1 VSRLVVIGN
10 GMAGVYTME
19 EVLKIQKDISITIFG
34 DEPLV
39 NYNRILLSEVLAG
52 ERRLE
57 ETFLNPREWYAQNRI
72 DLRLGVRVTT
82 IDPSA
87 KSVTDSEGK
96 TTSYN
101 HLLIAVGGIPF
112 IPPIRGVEKQ
122 GVFVFRNMED
132 TQRILAQTCLT
143 KQAVVIGGGLL
154 GLEAARGLINHGV
167 SVTVVHLMDQLME
180 QQLDRAGAT
189 MLKREVERLGIGV
202 MLNTSATEILGDKR
216 VTGIRLTTGQELT
229 AGLVLVCTGIRPN
242 LGLAKAAGLETHRGI
257 VVNDYLQTSAPD
269 IYAVGDVIEHRG
281 KTYGLVA
288 PLRDQAKVIA
298 DQLVGQKKMRY
309 EGTVCATILKVA
321 GVKLT
326 SAGVFLGGGS
336 DEETV
341 YMDTQAAIYK
351 KLVFQSN
358 RLVGMILMGDNKDG
372 PHLFNLIQSGQEVS
386 SIKGQL
392 IQMISTQ
399 ASAQATSGIS
409 TTATIADTE
418 LICNCNSVTKGTI
431 LQTIREKNLKT
442 RDEVAISTK
451 ATTGCGSC
459 TQLVEDLLHEV
470 NAKKSTM
477 TPIVSAQPTPVE
489 PLAVNKPILG
499 YPIAYPK
506 SLDVERIK
514 QEGLGLN
521 FEKIREMGVMAL
533 TEDDYYR
540 LKTYGVCSQKHPG
553 YFMVRIRIPGGKVTA
568 RQLIHLAELADIHGR
583 GWGHL
588 TSRQDLELHWVRVEE
603 VLDIWESLKA
613 IGLSTRSAC
622 GHTLRNV
629 MACPHSAVCR
639 TAFIDVQPWA
649 KAISDYFL
657 MRSDLI
663 NPAMPNRLNIYF
675 AGCVECAPHAQ
686 INDIGFVAVKR
697 QGNNGQSERQ
707 ALPEHG
713 GCGSTKVKCIF
724 SHSRPFGACSTALA
738 RWHGP
743 PQTNDIGF
751 EVWVGGSLGAHPILG
766 FKLKEFITPQDVL
779 PVCQAIFQIH
789 TKYGSRSKAKS
800 RLKWLVDQ
808 LGQEKFSDLFEEVFQ
823 GKRTL
828 PENTEFNQPILEQG
842 ESKLSSLSRLHTAL
856 ALPLT
861 PSWFPP
867 GCYPQRQIGYVR
879 MAIEISL
886 GEIRA
891 GQLRVLA
898 KLSRC
903 YGNGE
908 VHFTP
913 DQNVELHW
921 IRAHAVH
928 RVARVL
934 ERNGL
939 TLKGKNPG
947 PQVVAC
953 PGTEFCVLAVT
964 NAQGAARDILKRYS
978 PDVPAKAELLKN
990 VSIHISGCPNSCA
1003 KHQVADIGLAGTV
1016 TTVGNV
1022 TLFSYLL
1029 YLGGSISGNIRLG
1042 ELVRKGITEDMI
1054 IPTIDALL
1062 ALVLEHRYAGE
1073 SFQQVIDRLGITKV
1087 VAQLDTRLSPFLP
1100 KALDRLSMVPD
1111 QIEVLE

>member
-1 VSRLVVIGN
+1 
-10 GMAGVYTME
+10 MAGLYTVE
-19 EVLKIQKDISITIFG
+19 EVLKVRRDLSITIFG
-34 DEPLV
+34 DEPYV
-39 NYNRILLSEVLAG
+39 TYNRILLSEVLAG
-52 ERRLE
+52 ERRLK
-57 ETFLNPREWYAQNRI
+57 ETSLNPKEWYEQNRI
-72 DLRLGVRVTT
+72 DLRLGIRVTG

-87 KSVTDSEGK
+87 KTVMDSKGKVTPYD
-96 TTSYN
+96 
-101 HLLIAVGGIPF
+101 HLLIAVGGTPF

-167 SVTVVHLMDQLME
+167 SVTVVHLMDRLLE
-180 QQLDRAGAT
+180 QQLDIAGAA

-202 MLNTSATEILGDKR
+202 MLNTTVTEILGDER
-216 VTGIRLTTGQELT
+216 VTGIRLTTGQELST
-229 AGLVLVCTGIRPN
+229 GMILICTGIRPDIA
-242 LGLAKAAGLETHRGI
+242 LAKPAGLITNRGI
-257 VVNDYLQTSAPD
+257 LVNDHLQTNVPD

-288 PLRDQAKVIA
+288 PLRNQAQVMA
-298 DQLVGQKKMRY
+298 DHLVGQKKLRY
-309 EGTVCATILKVA
+309 EGAVCATVLKVA

-326 SAGVFLGGGS
+326 SAGVFLGGGGY
-336 DEETV
+336 EETV

-358 RLVGMILMGDNKDG
+358 RLVGMILLGDNKDG
-372 PHLFNLIQSGQEVS
+372 PHLFNLIQSEQEVS
-386 SIKGQL
+386 SIRGQL
-392 IQMISTQ
+392 IQMISMQ
-399 ASAQATSGIS
+399 PSAMATSGIS
-409 TTATIADTE
+409 TTAIMADTE
-418 LICNCNSVTKGTI
+418 LICNCNSVTKGTL

-459 TQLVEDLLHEV
+459 TQLVEDLLEEV
-470 NAKKSTM
+470 KTKMISSVPEPTRPS
-477 TPIVSAQPTPVE
+477 PIE
-489 PLAVNKPILG
+489 PPMADRPILG
-499 YPIAYPK
+499 YPTAYPK
-506 SLDVERIK
+506 SLEVERIK

-521 FEKIREMGVMAL
+521 FEKIREKGVMAL
-533 TEDDYYR
+533 TQDDYYR

-553 YFMVRIRIPGGKVTA
+553 YFMLRIRIPGGRVNA
-568 RQLIHLAELADIHGR
+568 RQLLRLSDLADIQGR

-588 TSRQDLELHWVRVEE
+588 TTRQDLELHWVRVEE
-603 VLDIWESLKA
+603 VPDIGEQLEA

-622 GHTLRNV
+622 GHTMRNV
-629 MACPHSAVCR
+629 MACSHSGVCR
-639 TAFIDVQPWA
+639 TSLMDVQPWA
-649 KAISDYFL
+649 KGVNDYFL
-657 MRSDLI
+657 KRSDLI
-663 NPAMPNRLNIYF
+663 NPTMPNRLNIYF
-675 AGCVECAPHAQ
+675 AGCAECSSHAQ
-686 INDIGFVAVKR
+686 INDIGFVPVKR
-697 QGNNGQSERQ
+697 QGNNGQRERQ

-713 GCGSTKVKCIF
+713 GCGSTKVKSIF
-724 SHSRPFGACSTALA
+724 SHMRPFGACSTALA

-766 FKLKEFITPQDVL
+766 FKLKEFITPQDAL
-779 PVCQAIFQIH
+779 PVCQAIFHIH
-789 TKYGSRSKAKS
+789 TKYGSRTKAKS

-808 LGQEKFSDLFEEVFQ
+808 WGQEKFADLFEKVFQ
-823 GKRTL
+823 CQRTL
-828 PENTEFNQPILEQG
+828 PENTELNHPTPEQG
-842 ESKLSSLSRLHTAL
+842 ESKPSPLSRLQTAL

-861 PSWFPP
+861 PSSLPP
-867 GCYPQRQIGYVR
+867 GCHPQRQLGYAWMTV
-879 MAIEISL
+879 EIPL

-891 GQLRVLA
+891 AQLRVLA
-898 KLSRC
+898 KLSRH

-908 VHFTP
+908 VYFTP

-934 ERNGL
+934 EQNGL
-939 TLKGKNPG
+939 TLKGKRPG

-964 NAQGAARDILKRYS
+964 NAQGAARDILKRYI
-978 PDVPAKAELLKN
+978 PDDPAKAELLKN

-1042 ELVRKGITEDMI
+1042 ELARKGITEEMI
-1054 IPTIDALL
+1054 IPTLDALL
-1062 ALVLEHRYAGE
+1062 ALVLEHRHAGE

-1087 VAQLDTRLSPFLP
+1087 VALLDTRLSPLLP
-1100 KALDRLSMVPD
+1100 EAVDRLSMVPD
-1111 QIEVLE
+1111 QIEVLP

>member
-1 VSRLVVIGN
+1 MSRLVVIGN

-34 DEPLV
+34 DEPHV

-57 ETFLNPREWYAQNRI
+57 EIFLNPREWYAQNRI

-167 SVTVVHLMDQLME
+167 SVTVVHLMDRLME

-216 VTGIRLTTGQELT
+216 VTGIQLTTGQELT

-242 LGLAKAAGLETHRGI
+242 LGLAKAAGLETHLGI
-257 VVNDYLQTSAPD
+257 VVNDDLQTSAPD

-326 SAGVFLGGGS
+326 SAGIFLGGGS
-336 DEETV
+336 HEETV

-399 ASAQATSGIS
+399 ASALATPGIS

-431 LQTIREKNLKT
+431 LQSIREKNLKT

-489 PLAVNKPILG
+489 PLTINKPILG

-613 IGLSTRSAC
+613 IGLSSRSAC

-629 MACPHSAVCR
+629 MACSHSAVCR

-657 MRSDLI
+657 IRSDLI

-675 AGCVECAPHAQ
+675 AGCVECALHAQ

-697 QGNNGQSERQ
+697 PCQNHE
-707 ALPEHG
+707 
-713 GCGSTKVKCIF
+713 
-724 SHSRPFGACSTALA
+724 
-738 RWHGP
+738 
-743 PQTNDIGF
+743 PQQVGF

-779 PVCQAIFQIH
+779 PVCQAIFHIH

-828 PENTEFNQPILEQG
+828 PENTEFNQPILELG
-842 ESKLSSLSRLHTAL
+842 KSKPSPLSRLQTAL

-861 PSWFPP
+861 PSWLPP

-879 MAIEISL
+879 MAVEISL

-891 GQLRVLA
+891 AQLRVLA
-898 KLSRC
+898 KLSRW

-908 VHFTP
+908 IHFTP

-921 IRAHAVH
+921 IRTHAAH

-990 VSIHISGCPNSCA
+990 ISIHISGCPNSCA

-1111 QIEVLE
+1111 QIEVLQ